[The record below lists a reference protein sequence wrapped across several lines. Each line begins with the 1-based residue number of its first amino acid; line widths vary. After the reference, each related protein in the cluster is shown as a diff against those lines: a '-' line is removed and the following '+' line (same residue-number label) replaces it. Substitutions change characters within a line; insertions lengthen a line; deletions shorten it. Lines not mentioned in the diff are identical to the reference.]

1 MIFEKVFTVT
11 EESTAQ
17 AMNSGDLPVLAT
29 PALVAKVEETAKDS
43 IQISEEET
51 TVGSYFSIDHL
62 APTVIGRKVYLQVE
76 LMHQGKKSYNFS
88 FSAFEGANK
97 KKLIAKGDHRRVR
110 VPRQKFLEEAGK

>member
-1 MIFEKVFTVT
+1 MIFEKIFTVT

-76 LMHQGKKSYNFS
+76 LMHQGKKAITFL
-88 FSAFEGANK
+88 FPRLKA
-97 KKLIAKGDHRRVR
+97 LIRKN
-110 VPRQKFLEEAGK
+110 